1 VANVLLPNGASKRVS
16 SLVTECHIFMHTLEV
31 PKLSLQVEQQRN
43 LSLYGKA
50 IAIQQHGDIIAA
62 NASAKGAGVRKHC
75 PPDEAR
81 KLLHAVGGKV
91 VHVHVEDGHR
101 ISYRPYREASARFHR
116 LLGSVAAEEDST
128 LVVEKASID
137 EAFILQPCAQAH
149 AGARDHVTNVHPSM
163 MLAQVRHADA
173 GASASWYS

>member
-1 VANVLLPNGASKRVS
+1 
-16 SLVTECHIFMHTLEV
+16 
-31 PKLSLQVEQQRN
+31 LQVEQQRDP
-43 LSLYGKA
+43 SLYGKA

-62 NASAKGAGVRKHC
+62 NASAKAAGVRKHC

-101 ISYRPYREASARFHR
+101 ISYRPYRQASVRFHR
-116 LLGSVAAEEDST
+116 LLASVVAEADST

-137 EAFILQPCAQAH
+137 EAFILQPCAQAQ
-149 AGARDHVTNVHPSM
+149 AGALDQITNAHPSIM
-163 MLAQVRHADA
+163 MWRRYTIWMQAQAPHGTHDSSQAVPMLRMHMT
-173 GASASWYS
+173 